1 MFADTSTSENILK
14 SSLYNPTPFLEQRP
28 SVLHEFIR
36 MHPLATVISQAG
48 ETLNVSHMP
57 ILIESDSP
65 QLKLVGHIVRKDPQ
79 YQNLRHCY
87 QVLMIFQGPAAYVS
101 PSLYEDPISIPTIN
115 YIAVHATGTS
125 RPIDDPER
133 TLAHLKALVQHYE
146 RVGMNRWSMSDLPQE
161 FVMDMLDK
169 IMAFEVAVTSIQGK
183 FKLSQNRNEVDR
195 RCVMEAFAQEPS
207 SPSAELAGWMRRL
220 YRQDP

>member
-1 MFADTSTSENILK
+1 
-14 SSLYNPTPFLEQRP
+14 
-28 SVLHEFIR
+28 

-48 ETLNVSHMP
+48 QTLNVSHMP

-79 YQNLRHCY
+79 YHNLRHCY
-87 QVLMIFQGPAAYVS
+87 QVLIIFHGPTAYVS

-146 RVGMNRWSMSDLPQE
+146 RIGMNRWSMSDLPQE
-161 FVMDMLDK
+161 FVMDMLGK
-169 IMAFEVAVTSIQGK
+169 IIAFEVAVTSIQGK
-183 FKLSQNRNEVDR
+183 FKLSQNRNEVER
-195 RCVMEAFAQEPS
+195 RCVMEAFAQETS